1 MSVRQGILALLSEQ
15 PMHGYQLRQQF
26 EQRTGG
32 TWPLNIGQVYT
43 TVQRLVRDGLV
54 EPVPA
59 PGTADAVATTDVA
72 ASDSAAAV
80 STASVAAADV
90 ERFRLT
96 RSGRQEIAHWWRT
109 PVDRGAP
116 ARDELVIKLALA
128 VTAPGIDARD
138 VIQAQRTETMRA
150 LRDYTRL
157 KTTVPGG
164 AAGGGGG
171 EASSRDLAWSL
182 VLDNLIFAAEAE
194 IRWLDHV
201 EARVS
206 RAEGAWSATPAGAPA
221 SHAPAAPPSSAAPSS
236 AGASAAP
243 SSSPAPSAPSSETE
257 ARR

>member
-1 MSVRQGILALLSEQ
+1 MSVRQGMLALLAEQ

-26 EQRTGG
+26 ELRTGG

-54 EPVPA
+54 EPVPES
-59 PGTADAVATTDVA
+59 ADAA
-72 ASDSAAAV
+72 AEVD
-80 STASVAAADV
+80 
-90 ERFRLT
+90 RFRLT
-96 RSGRQEIAHWWRT
+96 AAGRAEIADWWRT

-128 VTAPGIDARD
+128 VTAPDIDARD

-157 KTTVPGG
+157 KGTLPGT
-164 AAGGGGG
+164 ADGGG
-171 EASSRDLAWSL
+171 ASSRDLAWSL

-194 IRWLDHV
+194 VRWLDHV

-206 RAEGAWSATPAGAPA
+206 RAAGARAATPARAAAESPA
-221 SHAPAAPPSSAAPSS
+221 SAE
-236 AGASAAP
+236 
-243 SSSPAPSAPSSETE
+243 SPTTR

>member
-1 MSVRQGILALLSEQ
+1 MLALLAEQ

-26 EQRTGG
+26 ELRTGG

-54 EPVPA
+54 EPVPESES
-59 PGTADAVATTDVA
+59 ADD
-72 ASDSAAAV
+72 
-80 STASVAAADV
+80 AADV
-90 ERFRLT
+90 DRFRLT
-96 RSGRQEIAHWWRT
+96 SAGRAEIADWWRT

-128 VTAPGIDARD
+128 VTAPDIDARD

-157 KTTVPGG
+157 KGTLPGT
-164 AAGGGGG
+164 AEGGG
-171 EASSRDLAWSL
+171 ASSRDLAWSL

-194 IRWLDHV
+194 VRWLDHV

-206 RAEGAWSATPAGAPA
+206 RAEGAWSAAPVSAETPVSAAA
-221 SHAPAAPPSSAAPSS
+221 SPSAAAPT
-236 AGASAAP
+236 
-243 SSSPAPSAPSSETE
+243 TE
-257 ARR
+257 A

>member
-1 MSVRQGILALLSEQ
+1 VSVRQGILALLSEQ

-59 PGTADAVATTDVA
+59 PGAADDVADDAADSDAADAVSA
-72 ASDSAAAV
+72 AS
-80 STASVAAADV
+80 V

-150 LRDYTRL
+150 LRDYTLL

-164 AAGGGGG
+164 AAGGGAG

-194 IRWLDHV
+194 VRWLDHV

-206 RAEGAWSATPAGAPA
+206 RAEGAWSATPASAGAPA
-221 SHAPAAPPSSAAPSS
+221 AHAPGGVPSSAPPTS
-236 AGASAAP
+236 AGAAP
-243 SSSPAPSAPSSETE
+243 SSSPAPAAPSSETE

>member
-1 MSVRQGILALLSEQ
+1 MSVRQGMLALLAEQ

-26 EQRTGG
+26 ELRTGG

-54 EPVPA
+54 EPVPESES
-59 PGTADAVATTDVA
+59 ADD
-72 ASDSAAAV
+72 
-80 STASVAAADV
+80 AADV
-90 ERFRLT
+90 DRFRLT
-96 RSGRQEIAHWWRT
+96 AAGRAEIADWWRT

-128 VTAPGIDARD
+128 VTAPDIDARD

-157 KTTVPGG
+157 KGTLPGT
-164 AAGGGGG
+164 ADGGG
-171 EASSRDLAWSL
+171 ASSRDLAWSL

-194 IRWLDHV
+194 VRWLDHV

-206 RAEGAWSATPAGAPA
+206 RRDGLRPASPGPASAT
-221 SHAPAAPPSSAAPSS
+221 APAATP
-236 AGASAAP
+236 GQTE
-243 SSSPAPSAPSSETE
+243 PAPTRK